1 MENVIDKLTS
11 RHIAR
16 LLDRVKEVG
25 TPEIVLNEIKREFW
39 YLADDIKNTLQ
50 GEEKNHVFTKKT
62 PLL

>member
-39 YLADDIKNTLQ
+39 YLADDIKNMLR
-50 GEEKNHVFTKKT
+50 GEENDSPKKQIQR
-62 PLL
+62 